1 MVSTKLPILRR
12 GDGIDFLE
20 LQDAVK
26 LLQTK
31 LGFFGDNIDGKFGV
45 GTENEVKRFQQ
56 NKRLEADGI
65 VGKNTWSAILDES
78 VEVFDPK
85 GGLSTIVGI
94 DVSMHNKKVDWQ
106 AVKKA
111 NISFAFAKATEGGDF
126 VDKTFATN
134 WLQMKQ
140 AGISRGAYHFF
151 RPLKT
156 GEQQADNFLK
166 TLGNLE
172 VSDLSPV
179 VDLEQFPESVAK
191 QWKTISL
198 NQSIDRVQ
206 KFLHKV
212 EQVTGRKPIIYTSHS
227 FWQEFMSNSEA
238 FTAYLLWIANYTN
251 NPQPLVPA
259 NNWGGKGWTLWQ
271 YTQTGAVAGVTGNVD
286 RNRLNGS
293 FDKLI

>member
-12 GDGIDFLE
+12 GDGIDFPE
-20 LQDAVK
+20 LQDDVK

-31 LGFFGDNIDGKFGV
+31 LGFFGDNIDGKFGL
-45 GTENEVKRFQQ
+45 GTEKSVKHFQQ
-56 NKRLEADGI
+56 GKGLEVDGI
-65 VGKNTWSAILDES
+65 VAKNTWSAILDAP
-78 VEVFDPK
+78 VEVFNPR
-85 GGLSTIVGI
+85 IIGI
-94 DVSMHNKKVDWQ
+94 DVSMHNKIVDWQ

-111 NISFAFAKATEGGDF
+111 NISYAFAKATEGGDF
-126 VDKTFATN
+126 VDQTFATN

-140 AGISRGAYHFF
+140 AGIIRGAYHFF

-172 VSDLSPV
+172 LSDLSPV

-191 QWKTISL
+191 QWKTISF
-198 NQSIDRVQ
+198 NQRIDRVQ

-212 EQVTGRKPIIYTSHS
+212 EQVTGRKPIIYTSNS
-227 FWQEFMSNSEA
+227 FWQEFMNNSEV
-238 FTAYLLWIANYTN
+238 FTAYRLWIAHYTDK
-251 NPQPLVPA
+251 PQPLVPA

-271 YTQTGAVAGVTGNVD
+271 YTETGVVAGVTGKFD
-286 RNRLNGS
+286 INRFNGS
-293 FDKLI
+293 IDKLI